1 MCHDPLCFC
10 PVLAPPQFPMAS
22 LCAKFANCLKLH
34 RTVALHRVRTNTMGL
49 IAGLLVSYLLP
60 LPSLHEAI
68 YAVYT
73 REYDSWAGKSIYQWF
88 CIFGMSL
95 PPRSRVDLTINAEIT
110 MFSLFLFNILQGI
123 YAIRYPRASF
133 PPITSR
139 TKPTIATKDPISPQ
153 RPSRLLPSRVSS
165 HFHRLRRALI
175 QFALILVSLWQSGTQ
190 PQKPF
195 SFSPSSSFGRSMSA
209 NYPSSPFST
218 PSRVVHYSVPPYMS
232 TDTRLTSSSINFS
245 STPSPV
251 VAAYRARHLSRR
263 VGRRLCFC
271 HRSL

>member
-1 MCHDPLCFC
+1 MCHDYLLKPSLLLPSASLFIPL
-10 PVLAPPQFPMAS
+10 QFPMTS

-49 IAGLLVSYLLP
+49 ITGLLVSYLLP

-88 CIFGMSL
+88 CILGMSL
-95 PPRSRVDLTINAEIT
+95 PTRSRVDLTINAEIT

-175 QFALILVSLWQSGTQ
+175 QFALILVSL
-190 PQKPF
+190 
-195 SFSPSSSFGRSMSA
+195 
-209 NYPSSPFST
+209 
-218 PSRVVHYSVPPYMS
+218 
-232 TDTRLTSSSINFS
+232 
-245 STPSPV
+245 
-251 VAAYRARHLSRR
+251 
-263 VGRRLCFC
+263 
-271 HRSL
+271 